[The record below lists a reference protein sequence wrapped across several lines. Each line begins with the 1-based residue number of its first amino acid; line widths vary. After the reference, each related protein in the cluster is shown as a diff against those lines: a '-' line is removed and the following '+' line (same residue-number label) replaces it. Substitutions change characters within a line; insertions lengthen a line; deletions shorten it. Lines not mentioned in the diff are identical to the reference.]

1 MIKGQVMRLAR
12 AMIKGRAMR
21 LARAALQYAQ
31 RLSYSLLQAALVSV
45 WPAAHILVQVLY
57 QLVQVLRSD
66 VTSGQLADVMA
77 RQGVF

>member
-1 MIKGQVMRLAR
+1 
-12 AMIKGRAMR
+12 MR

-45 WPAAHILVQVLY
+45 WPAAHILVQVL
-57 QLVQVLRSD
+57 RSD